1 MTDGPQRRTPRA
13 TGRNSSRP
21 RTAAETS
28 ASARASRQTK
38 GIASPTVAVVIDPEI
53 AADIEWDLH
62 RFRLFSA
69 EEFIE
74 SDPDQLHR
82 GGIRAVVAADGEL
95 VAQACTQVL
104 ANAPHLPLTLAVL
117 DRPVDRTA
125 LDEALDAPVEVV
137 DALEV
142 NGRASLG
149 GFVIEPD
156 ALVASPAT
164 GALALLRR
172 LFRRPSRTTVH
183 VDGVQ
188 RGAGRIRSV
197 VVTNTDSVRI
207 HDHGDPIEVAP
218 AADPSDGLVEVIV
231 VPSSSLLDQA
241 RSWWCHLLGR
251 PQPLELAESHRGSW
265 VHIRCVEGRPAE
277 LDGIALVG
285 GSGDLRVFD
294 LHALPSA
301 IRHHRRIGNGDV
313 ARATAEVAA
322 VMEPD
327 GERTVTAD
335 AGPDEAGLV
344 DAEAED

>member
-1 MTDGPQRRTPRA
+1 MTDGPQRRTSRA
-13 TGRNSSRP
+13 SGRSSSRE

-28 ASARASRQTK
+28 ASARASRQPK
-38 GIASPTVAVVIDPEI
+38 AISSPTVAVVIDPET
-53 AADIEWDLH
+53 AAEVEWDLR

-69 EEFIE
+69 EEFVE

-82 GGIRAVVAADGEL
+82 GGISAVVAADGEL

-117 DRPVDRTA
+117 DRPVDAAALHEA
-125 LDEALDAPVEVV
+125 LDEPVEVV

-149 GFVIEPD
+149 GFVIDPD
-156 ALVASPAT
+156 ALLASPEM
-164 GALALLRR
+164 GALARLRR
-172 LFRRPSRTTVH
+172 LFRRPSRMTVH

-188 RGAGRIRSV
+188 RGSGRIRSV

-207 HDHGDPIEVAP
+207 HDHDDPIEVAP
-218 AADPSDGLVEVIV
+218 AADPSDGLVEVVV

-251 PQPLELAESHRGSW
+251 PQPLELAEFHRGTW
-265 VHIRCVEGRPAE
+265 VHIRCVQGRAAE

-301 IRHHRRIGNGDV
+301 IRHHRRLGNGAGGEATTRVSGETAAALESESPPDV
-313 ARATAEVAA
+313 AADV
-322 VMEPD
+322 D
-327 GERTVTAD
+327 GPVE
-335 AGPDEAGLV
+335 
-344 DAEAED
+344 AEAED